1 MKTAFNFTLK
11 ALFILK
17 IINFCPD
24 FFVMSENG
32 LIRNVNFKIYD
43 VTNWE
48 KINYDTHIANIS
60 RSKHNQKIKYD
71 ELVEYNFKF
80 FENSYPKYDCGTLPK
95 PLFKK
100 SRLSTY
106 LDLQSKVLYSLFL
119 LYL

>member
-1 MKTAFNFTLK
+1 M
-11 ALFILK
+11 
-17 IINFCPD
+17 
-24 FFVMSENG
+24 
-32 LIRNVNFKIYD
+32 IRNVNFKIYD
-43 VTNWE
+43 ITNWE

-100 SRLSTY
+100 IKIEHVSGSTVQSFVQFIFIVSLS
-106 LDLQSKVLYSLFL
+106 
-119 LYL
+119 

>member
-1 MKTAFNFTLK
+1 MLTKKKVIEKSAAFVKKTFSRRFKAAVLGLRQSLATDSPFKIMKNAFHFTLK

-17 IINFCPD
+17 MINFCPD
-24 FFVMSENG
+24 FFVMQENG

-71 ELVEYNFKF
+71 QLVEYNFK
-80 FENSYPKYDCGTLPK
+80 
-95 PLFKK
+95 
-100 SRLSTY
+100 
-106 LDLQSKVLYSLFL
+106 
-119 LYL
+119 